1 MKGLFLI
8 LIAISFNCGSATQYT
23 MADLEVLVS
32 EGNFQE
38 FFQHALDIRPS
49 ERQEAWKT
57 MVIKM
62 ADTLTKVVLQK
73 SQNDRKDF
81 LKIEELTTWN
91 ALKDDD
97 VFKMRRQEIGL
108 RYLKKCLKSDTPCWD
123 DVKSFWEKDK
133 NDAETA
139 YKLAELTAGYENAP
153 YSSWNYLEVALQSN
167 LSEFY
172 CKKPFVMEALWGK
185 IEIDYVKL
193 GPEGDLMKKID
204 QTLHPDCVPIL
215 ISEARKRLL
224 KPIHAHDR
232 ELSFQILKSQTK
244 ADQTTSDFF
253 YTIYLLDNP
262 SQGELFNYSWN
273 RIKELGSSSLRREA
287 VLDRI
292 KGLDPLPDG
301 IFSSLDEIKKKVIA
315 RHFKTFFPEYFDFY
329 ALQCV
334 NYYEGKGTFPNGNPT
349 MHCPK
354 LMSSEIA
361 PILFDDFKIKR
372 FQAVRKI

>member
-301 IFSSLDEIKKKVIA
+301 IFSSLDETKKKVIA